1 MTYGIANGALFTGS
15 RYFVAGTVCK
25 IFTSQ
30 TCLGVGGV
38 EGNNRFFGFFFPLI
52 LYCVNFV

>member
-30 TCLGVGGV
+30 TCLGAGRV
-38 EGNNRFFGFFFPLI
+38 ERNNSFFGFFSINLI
-52 LYCVNFV
+52 LC